1 MIPIIVRVA
10 YSESSEL
17 CAYWLKIGVIW
28 LQAMYLFTAVLAE
41 QAIHEADPY
50 LQASLRAFVAVAA
63 LGLDAEHRQ

>member
-1 MIPIIVRVA
+1 
-10 YSESSEL
+10 
-17 CAYWLKIGVIW
+17 
-28 LQAMYLFTAVLAE
+28 MYLFTAVLAE